1 MAASFKTWQLAD
13 TLLWNY
19 APSSLRSFTFNEEKN
34 MWERS
39 MNARV
44 QARPQTIQRTR
55 AEAHGCWPIT
65 SNMEAAM
72 MPPQGM
78 TFRNPSYMDINVFIE
93 KLPLKEIACSCYT
106 CDGEIYYVSGE
117 RHDTMRYYG
126 LMNGA
131 WRFHPNQPVRFM
143 TNSDM
148 NLSVLT
154 TNIFLLYQLYVGG
167 WVEPGNKC
175 GKWRFRWKKSAYTR
189 GSSAERTL
197 AAMPKSLRQQYPVLD
212 SIEKP
217 EGATDLP
224 TLPYTVRN
232 TQERVLTK
240 ADELRG
246 SEGTYLPEMD
256 SRLIWE
262 SPALLADA
270 CSNRQDEK
278 FSEYVNRR
286 GIKSGKIRRQEL
298 WTVNSDTF
306 FSYMKCD
313 PERKKSDSVVRY
325 EFFSFHTDVERYY
338 EEWQEHHERNEK
350 NQKGKRVV
358 ELIYC
363 RHTEK

>member
-1 MAASFKTWQLAD
+1 
-13 TLLWNY
+13 
-19 APSSLRSFTFNEEKN
+19 
-34 MWERS
+34 
-39 MNARV
+39 
-44 QARPQTIQRTR
+44 
-55 AEAHGCWPIT
+55 
-65 SNMEAAM
+65 
-72 MPPQGM
+72 
-78 TFRNPSYMDINVFIE
+78 
-93 KLPLKEIACSCYT
+93 
-106 CDGEIYYVSGE
+106 
-117 RHDTMRYYG
+117 
-126 LMNGA
+126 
-131 WRFHPNQPVRFM
+131 
-143 TNSDM
+143 
-148 NLSVLT
+148 
-154 TNIFLLYQLYVGG
+154 
-167 WVEPGNKC
+167 
-175 GKWRFRWKKSAYTR
+175 
-189 GSSAERTL
+189 
-197 AAMPKSLRQQYPVLD
+197 MPKSLRQQYPVLD

-286 GIKSGKIRRQEL
+286 GIESGKIRRQEL